1 MYKPTKKDV
10 ERYEELTEQIK
21 TLTKERDGLHD
32 KLMEDAR
39 FYGGETDDKTIT
51 YNVGKKH
58 HEKDKPSYPKTFDGK
73 TFGKEHPTLKE
84 QYTKVGKRETLY
96 TSIDK

>member
-21 TLTKERDGLHD
+21 ILTKEKDGLHD
-32 KLMEDAR
+32 KLMEGAT
-39 FYGGETDDKTIT
+39 FYGVETDDNTVT
-51 YNVGKKH
+51 FTVGTKH
-58 HEKDKPSYPKTFDGK
+58 HVKVVTSYPKTFDGK
-73 TFGKEHPTLKE
+73 TFGKEHPVLKE

>member
-10 ERYEELTEQIK
+10 ERYEELKEQIK
-21 TLTKERDGLHD
+21 TLTKEYDGLHD
-32 KLMEDAR
+32 KLMEGAS
-39 FYGGETDDKTIT
+39 FYGVETDDNTIT
-51 YNVGKKH
+51 YTVGTKH
-58 HEKDKPSYPKTFDGK
+58 HVKIVTSYPKTFDGK